1 MHHSERLPNRR
12 SVLLSSAA
20 AVLGIGGAA
29 SVFNSANGESRT
41 PAFAELKSKPPAPV
55 SPSGVIRTFTGHSD
69 LVEAVAFSPDGRT
82 ALSGSRDEKRKLWDV
97 ATGEEIHTFRG
108 HLN

>member
-1 MHHSERLPNRR
+1 MHHSERRPNRR
-12 SVLLSSAA
+12 SALLSSAA

-69 LVEAVAFSPDGRT
+69 RVRAVAFSPDGRT
-82 ALSGSRDEKRKLWDV
+82 ALSASDDHTLRLWDI
-97 ATGEEIHTFRG
+97 ATGKEVRTFTG
-108 HLN
+108 HS